1 MHLSEDLD
9 KIETYRRREEVDM
22 EEKAVWIDEEKRI
35 LSFHPFENS
44 RMIMKEENIFWDFVF
59 GLTKSGYR
67 VM

>member
-1 MHLSEDLD
+1 
-9 KIETYRRREEVDM
+9 M
-22 EEKAVWIDEEKRI
+22 EEKAVWIDEDKRI

-44 RMIMKEENIFWDFVF
+44 RVIMKEENIFWDFIF

>member
-1 MHLSEDLD
+1 
-9 KIETYRRREEVDM
+9 M
-22 EEKAVWIDEEKRI
+22 EEKTVWIDDENRI

-44 RMIMKEENIFWDFVF
+44 RMIMKAENLFWDFIF

>member
-1 MHLSEDLD
+1 
-9 KIETYRRREEVDM
+9 M

-35 LSFHPFENS
+35 LSFHPVENS
-44 RMIMKEENIFWDFVF
+44 RVIMKEENIFWDVIF

>member
-1 MHLSEDLD
+1 
-9 KIETYRRREEVDM
+9 M

-35 LSFHPFENS
+35 LSFHPFEKS

>member
-1 MHLSEDLD
+1 
-9 KIETYRRREEVDM
+9 M

-59 GLTKSGYR
+59 GLTTSGYR
-67 VM
+67 VMWEEKGYIKRVNIYGKV